1 MRSRGCA
8 EGQNLGLPVDD
19 AMLVM
24 VVGSA
29 SKGMEV
35 ASWAWKEGEKVLAR
49 AWAAPWEARTCFCS
63 RGRKRSSRGWIER
76 LVRFFCLNIY
86 QLPLARV
93 QQTFFR
99 GLLLFVGEICSEEN
113 ERLILCLH
121 TCERASVVLQ
131 KSVPKG
137 IICL

>member
-49 AWAAPWEARTCFCS
+49 AM
-63 RGRKRSSRGWIER
+63 GG
-76 LVRFFCLNIY
+76 
-86 QLPLARV
+86 QD
-93 QQTFFR
+93 
-99 GLLLFVGEICSEEN
+99 LLLQPWAKAE
-113 ERLILCLH
+113 L
-121 TCERASVVLQ
+121 
-131 KSVPKG
+131 
-137 IICL
+137 